1 MPWDTA
7 AATGQS
13 TGYGEILSYA
23 LGITREDDKLLVSKI
38 LTSFSSRGSAGA
50 LFVDCLVSSSKDMT
64 KCIVFEL
71 HTTIQ

>member
-23 LGITREDDKLLVSKI
+23 LRITREEDKLLVSKI
-38 LTSFSSRGSAGA
+38 LTVAEEVLGHFW
-50 LFVDCLVSSSKDMT
+50 VDYLLSSSEDMT

-71 HTTIQ
+71 HATIQ